1 MWFENDAFWRDFF
14 AVLFPAETFEAAAGH
29 LDRALALTD
38 VRAGNALDLACG
50 PGRYAVPL
58 AQNGFRV
65 TAVDRS
71 ALLLHEAR
79 MRAAAAGV
87 EIEFVEHDMRSFVR
101 PCSFD
106 VVLSLGNSFGYF
118 DDSDDDRRVLSA
130 IHDNLAPGGWVII
143 DMTCKERE
151 ARTARDHVSD
161 LPDGAVCVRR
171 NRPVE
176 DWTRQEHEWLLI
188 RGCVVQ
194 RFEFALRLYSGSEL
208 KQLLLDSGFVNPVLY
223 GDFDGRP
230 FAGHVNRLVA
240 VARKG

>member
-1 MWFENDAFWRDFF
+1 MWFEDDAFWRDFF

-101 PCSFD
+101 AMF
-106 VVLSLGNSFGYF
+106 
-118 DDSDDDRRVLSA
+118 
-130 IHDNLAPGGWVII
+130 
-143 DMTCKERE
+143 
-151 ARTARDHVSD
+151 
-161 LPDGAVCVRR
+161 VRR
-171 NRPVE
+171 GVWATRLATSMTATTTVVCCRPSTTT
-176 DWTRQEHEWLLI
+176 WHQ
-188 RGCVVQ
+188 
-194 RFEFALRLYSGSEL
+194 AAGS
-208 KQLLLDSGFVNPVLY
+208 SST
-223 GDFDGRP
+223 
-230 FAGHVNRLVA
+230 
-240 VARKG
+240 